1 MSKLKQYIGIIAV
14 LLGVVILGLYHFNVM
29 SGNETL
35 VLAAVVMVIGV
46 IGHIVLNKRHL

>member
-1 MSKLKQYIGIIAV
+1 MSKLKQHIGIIAV

-35 VLAAVVMVIGV
+35 MLAAVVMIFGV
-46 IGHIVLNKRHL
+46 VGHIILNKKA